1 MNVVA
6 YDPYPKKDS
15 DINYVSLDE
24 LLGQSSVISLH
35 CPLTPETKFIINKKN
50 IGKMKDGAFIINT
63 SRGKLIDSSALISAL
78 KSGKAGGA
86 CLDVYEEETS
96 LFFED
101 WSGEVIDDDELSLLI
116 SMPNVIITSH
126 QAFLTK
132 EALQKIA
139 EVTVYNLD
147 QFFSGKPLDNII
159 EYTK

>member
-1 MNVVA
+1 
-6 YDPYPKKDS
+6 
-15 DINYVSLDE
+15 
-24 LLGQSSVISLH
+24 
-35 CPLTPETKFIINKKN
+35 
-50 IGKMKDGAFIINT
+50 MKDGAFIVNT

-78 KSGKAGGA
+78 KSGKLGGA

-96 LFFED
+96 FFFED
-101 WSGEVIDDDELSLLI
+101 RSGEVIDDDELSVLV

-147 QFFSGKPLDNII
+147 QFFSGKPLDNIV